1 MMGLRYDDLLDKDLR
16 FYINCLNGFIKKRE
30 YLMNDMQ
37 SIGHRIA
44 GKIAQAVW
52 GDKKFTNELD
62 IIELNKV
69 GENKPKVP
77 KYIQRLRKKGY
88 NI

>member
-1 MMGLRYDDLLDKDLR
+1 MMGLRYDDLLDRDLR
-16 FYINCLNGFIKKRE
+16 FYTNCLNGFIKKRE

-52 GDKKFTNELD
+52 GDRNFTNELD
-62 IIELNKV
+62 VIEFNKI

-88 NI
+88 SV

>member
-1 MMGLRYDDLLDKDLR
+1 MMGLRYDDLLDRDLR

-62 IIELNKV
+62 IIEFNKI

-88 NI
+88 SV